1 VRARRG
7 RVLVAVVGVVVDV
20 VVHVISAVGDG
31 LVVVD
36 VGGEI
41 VGRAVIVADSSV
53 TRSPRRRVAAR

>member
-1 VRARRG
+1 MRARRG

-20 VVHVISAVGDG
+20 VVHVINAVGDG

-41 VGRAVIVADSSV
+41 VRRAMIVADTSV